1 MVRIP
6 DDTSISFV
14 LVATVLLLAAVPG
27 VAAQSGY
34 QLSTPDS
41 VDTPTREITLRS
53 TTYEISALG
62 RAETGSSVD
71 LTVDAPDNQFYR
83 VYLYNSSQT
92 PVIRESGTGDS
103 KLTFDLSG
111 QDPGTYMF
119 ALQEQGT
126 TQVIYPLVIK
136 GYDVDL
142 DTPDQVS
149 SGTSFTADIS
159 LAQTEPDLT
168 ADRVELVIAGQE
180 SQLTET
186 ASENG
191 DSYTATVS
199 TDPLADGSYSVY
211 ANVRGTNTVYDEQEI
226 LGVSSTNEVTVGG
239 TENTDEDETT
249 DTENTDEDE
258 TTDTE
263 NTDEDETTDDESTDD
278 TNEPSGKIEDPEA
291 AEELPEPE
299 SDQDDQTDASGEED
313 QADTDTQSET
323 SSTIPGFTFPLAVIA
338 VILTSLT
345 MRFHN
350 R

>member
-6 DDTSISFV
+6 GHTSIL
-14 LVATVLLLAAVPG
+14 LVMVAVMILMATAPG
-27 VAAQSGY
+27 VVAQSSY

-53 TTYEISALG
+53 TTYEVSALG
-62 RAETGSSVD
+62 RAEPDSSVD

-126 TQVIYPLVIK
+126 TQVIHPLVIK
-136 GYDVDL
+136 GYGVDL

-149 SGTSFTADIS
+149 SGDSFTADIS
-159 LAQTEPDLT
+159 LSQTGSDLT
-168 ADRVELVIAGQE
+168 ADRVEVVVAGQE
-180 SQLTET
+180 SQITET

-199 TDPLADGSYSVY
+199 TDPLSDGSYSVY
-211 ANVRGTNTVYDEQEI
+211 ANVRGTNTVYNEQEI
-226 LGVSSTNEVTVGG
+226 LGVSSTNEVIVGDN
-239 TENTDEDETT
+239 ENTDGDETT
-249 DTENTDEDE
+249 DNENTDGDE
-258 TTDTE
+258 TTD
-263 NTDEDETTDDESTDD
+263 NETPND
-278 TNEPSGKIEDPEA
+278 TNEPSGQIKDPEA
-291 AEELPEPE
+291 TEELPDPEPDE
-299 SDQDDQTDASGEED
+299 GDQTDTSSED
-313 QADTDTQSET
+313 DQGQTDTQSET

-338 VILTSLT
+338 VMLTSLT
-345 MRFHN
+345 MRFYD